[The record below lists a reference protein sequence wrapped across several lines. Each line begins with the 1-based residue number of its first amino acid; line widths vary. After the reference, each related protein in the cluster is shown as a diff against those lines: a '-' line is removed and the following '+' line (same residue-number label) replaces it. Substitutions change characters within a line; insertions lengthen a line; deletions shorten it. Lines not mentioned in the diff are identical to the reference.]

1 MPYVTSVERLACQKV
16 PFDNL
21 RVDIKLIILKNI
33 TRRKPDKVLDEIT
46 EISIDLANATFDRN
60 DIFSGN
66 LDAKKNTRRGGTKI
80 WIF

>member
-1 MPYVTSVERLACQKV
+1 M
-16 PFDNL
+16 
-21 RVDIKLIILKNI
+21 LKNI